1 MWKATSGSL
10 ALRSELSL
18 CALQIP
24 FRNGHPALGYT
35 TRLAF
40 SRGRTSTCK
49 SMKLHGTHKKGEG
62 SPRLFS
68 IHDACNLQ
76 TAGQS
81 VRLLVVHHF
90 EIGVLDLLPLVSARL
105 FLLLLLAF
113 RRLTGC
119 RTACLLSASRFI
131 HFR

>member
-10 ALRSELSL
+10 ALRSELSP

-49 SMKLHGTHKKGEG
+49 SMILHGTHKKGICQIDKCPLPHAE
-62 SPRLFS
+62 LMYYFS
-68 IHDACNLQ
+68 ISILFAALKLGDSNL
-76 TAGQS
+76 
-81 VRLLVVHHF
+81 
-90 EIGVLDLLPLVSARL
+90 
-105 FLLLLLAF
+105 
-113 RRLTGC
+113 
-119 RTACLLSASRFI
+119 
-131 HFR
+131 